1 MEIDNT
7 KEGGFVMKTF
17 FGGTFMNK
25 KQLEEAGINYPIKL
39 EYYKNIN
46 ENEWGKEKENFSRF
60 GIKVVKTE
68 YKPGETKVE
77 NKEIRYLSNDE
88 KRINEVL
95 TIFKEH
101 EVTPIAAEDV
111 LSDLSQKRFY

>member
-1 MEIDNT
+1 MEIDIT
-7 KEGGFVMKTF
+7 KEGGFMVKTF

-25 KQLEEAGINYPIKL
+25 KQLEEAGIYYPIKL

-46 ENEWGKEKENFSRF
+46 EDEWGKEKEKFSRF

-68 YKPGETKVE
+68 YKPGGTKVE

-88 KRINEVL
+88 RRVDEVL

-101 EVTPIAAEDV
+101 EVTPVAAEDV
-111 LSDLSQKRFY
+111 LSDLSQKQFY